1 MGCCCGRSLGREITH
16 FKLKQEADGAAYKLV
31 VQVGKF
37 NLIGTQMTQTPSAPT
52 TQAPM
57 GAQEWAMLI
66 ALSVLWGGSFFFNGV
81 AVRELPSLTIVLVRV
96 GLAAVTLWAVLTLLN
111 IRMPRMKGLWP
122 AFFGMGLLNNAI
134 PFTLFVWG
142 QHHIAS
148 GLAAIL
154 NATTPLFTVLVAHF
168 LTRDEKMS
176 VGKMAGVA
184 LGILGVILML
194 GAELL
199 SGLGTG
205 LLAQLACLAAAISY
219 AFCWCLWAPLQ
230 AHGCAALGD
239 RNRPGHRF
247 KLGDAAA
254 CAGGGSSLDL
264 SATEQ
269 RYLGSIVRDWRGFH
283 CARIYSLFPHPRGGG
298 RYQSGAGDL
307 SYSHQRHSVG

>member
-1 MGCCCGRSLGREITH
+1 M
-16 FKLKQEADGAAYKLV
+16 KQP
-31 VQVGKF
+31 
-37 NLIGTQMTQTPSAPT
+37 PSAPT

-57 GAQEWAMLI
+57 GTQEWVMLI

-168 LTRDEKMS
+168 LTRDEKLS
-176 VGKMAGVA
+176 AGKMAGVM
-184 LGILGVILML
+184 LGLLGVILML

-205 LLAQLACLAAAISY
+205 LLAQLACLAAALSY
-219 AFCWCLWAPLQ
+219 AFAGVFGRRFKRMGVPPLATATGQVTASSLVMLPLVLAVDHPWTLAPPSS
-230 AHGCAALGD
+230 GTWAALFAIGVASTALAYILYF
-239 RNRPGHRF
+239 RI
-247 KLGDAAA
+247 LAAA
-254 CAGGGSSLDL
+254 GATNLL
-264 SATEQ
+264 LVTFLIPISAIL
-269 RYLGSIVRDWRGFH
+269 LGSLFLGESLAAKHFIGMGLIGIGLALIDGRISALFR
-283 CARIYSLFPHPRGGG
+283 ARAR
-298 RYQSGAGDL
+298 
-307 SYSHQRHSVG
+307 

>member
-1 MGCCCGRSLGREITH
+1 M
-16 FKLKQEADGAAYKLV
+16 KQP
-31 VQVGKF
+31 
-37 NLIGTQMTQTPSAPT
+37 PSAPT

-57 GAQEWAMLI
+57 GTQEWVMLI

-96 GLAAVTLWAVLTLLN
+96 GIAAVTLWAVLTLLN

-134 PFTLFVWG
+134 PFALFVWG

-168 LTRDEKMS
+168 LTRDEKLS
-176 VGKMAGVA
+176 AGKMAGVV
-184 LGILGVILML
+184 LGLLGVILML

-205 LLAQLACLAAAISY
+205 LLAQLACLAAA
-219 AFCWCLWAPLQ
+219 
-230 AHGCAALGD
+230 
-239 RNRPGHRF
+239 
-247 KLGDAAA
+247 K
-254 CAGGGSSLDL
+254 
-264 SATEQ
+264 
-269 RYLGSIVRDWRGFH
+269 
-283 CARIYSLFPHPRGGG
+283 
-298 RYQSGAGDL
+298 
-307 SYSHQRHSVG
+307 